1 VRGPGA
7 LFRTLVNACLAL
19 LGGSLRESESRFR
32 HLTELSSDWYWEQD
46 RNFRFSFVS
55 GALQGRT
62 GIDNSKLGGKAR
74 WDIPALNLSAEDWA
88 RHRAQLERHESFRE
102 LVIER
107 AGPDGRSR
115 WASVSGD
122 PVFDGRGRFTG
133 YRGVGRDI
141 TAEKEA
147 EQALRRSEARLRV
160 IADSIPALV
169 AYIDAEERYRFNN
182 RAYEEWFGIP
192 RDRFVGRSI
201 REVWGEERYVQ
212 LRPNVARAL
221 KGERLTYE
229 YTLQEGGVERH
240 VLSNYVPEVDAQ
252 GRVQG
257 FFVLAHDITP
267 LAAARNELRASRERL
282 ESALGGSSAAL
293 WDADLRTGRVYLS
306 EAWAGI
312 VGAPRGDTVTSL
324 EELLQLVHP
333 EDVETGRRMSI
344 EAMKGIR
351 PGYAFEHRV
360 RSRDGDWKWILS
372 RGRVTERDPAT
383 GRALRMIGTNIDI
396 TDRKRMEEALQSAAH
411 SDPLT
416 GLANRMLL
424 ADRMRLAL
432 ARGRR
437 SGSACA
443 LLYLDVDGFKQVN
456 DTLGHAAGDRLLKDF
471 AERLRACVRQADTVA
486 RLGGD
491 EFVVLLED
499 LKDRASATRVAE
511 KMLESARVP
520 ARMDGSEILV
530 TTSIGIAFGGDDA
543 NEEAWLKRADA
554 ALYEAKRSGRN
565 RFFVAK

>member
-1 VRGPGA
+1 
-7 LFRTLVNACLAL
+7 LLRTLVDACLAL

-32 HLTELSSDWYWEQD
+32 HLAELSSDWYWEQD
-46 RNFRFSFVS
+46 QNFRFTFVS

-88 RHRAQLERHESFRE
+88 RHRAQLERHEAFRD

-122 PVFDGRGRFTG
+122 PVFDDDGRFTG

-160 IADSIPALV
+160 IADNIPALV

-182 RAYEEWFGIP
+182 RAYEDWFGIP
-192 RDRFVGRSI
+192 RDRFVGRRI
-201 REVWGEERYVQ
+201 REVWGEEHYAR
-212 LRPNVARAL
+212 LRPNVVRAL

-240 VLSNYVPEVDAQ
+240 VLSNYVPEFDAQ

-312 VGAPRGDTVTSL
+312 VGAPRGDTVTSV

-333 EDVETGRRMSI
+333 EDVEAGRRLSI

-351 PGYAFEHRV
+351 PSYAFEHRV
-360 RSRDGDWKWILS
+360 RSRDGEWMWILS

-443 LLYLDVDGFKQVN
+443 LLYLDVDGFKHVN

-471 AERLRACVRQADTVA
+471 AERLRGCVRQADTVA

-499 LKDRASATRVAE
+499 LKDAASATRVAE

>member
-1 VRGPGA
+1 M
-7 LFRTLVNACLAL
+7 LRTLVDACLAL

-32 HLTELSSDWYWEQD
+32 HLAELSSDWYWEQD
-46 RNFRFSFVS
+46 QNFRFTFVS

-74 WDIPALNLSAEDWA
+74 WDIPALNLSAEEWA
-88 RHRAQLERHESFRE
+88 RHRAQLERHEAFRD

-122 PVFDGRGRFTG
+122 PVFDDDGRFSG
-133 YRGVGRDI
+133 YRGVGRDV

-160 IADSIPALV
+160 IADNIPALV

-182 RAYEEWFGIP
+182 RAYEDWFGIP
-192 RDRFVGRSI
+192 RDRFVGRRI
-201 REVWGEERYVQ
+201 REVWGEEHYAR
-212 LRPNVARAL
+212 LRPNVVRAL

-240 VLSNYVPEVDAQ
+240 VLSNYVPEFDAQ

-312 VGAPRGDTVTSL
+312 VGAPRGDTVTSV

-333 EDVETGRRMSI
+333 EDVEAGRRLSI

-351 PGYAFEHRV
+351 PSYAFEHRV
-360 RSRDGDWKWILS
+360 RSRDGEWMWILS

-443 LLYLDVDGFKQVN
+443 LLYLDVDGFKHVN

-499 LKDRASATRVAE
+499 LKDAASATRVAE